1 MPAPIPYPVLS
12 VLRRCHEL
20 ELLMG
25 KVYVELAAKHASHA
39 RVSALWAKTAS
50 EEGNH
55 ASQFSLAL
63 SLSGDVMPSAKVEMA
78 RIDDAIASADAF
90 LQQVR
95 GSAVRVDEA
104 LRKAIELEEQ
114 MAAFHLHAAVV
125 FASSAHQKLF
135 SAMMA
140 ADKGHIS
147 ALREELERLAGK
159 RP

>member
-1 MPAPIPYPVLS
+1 MAAPIPYPILS

-25 KVYVELAAKHASHA
+25 KVYSELAAKHAADA
-39 RVSALWAKTAS
+39 RVSALWTKTAA

-63 SLSGDVMPSAKVEMA
+63 SLSGDVMSSAKAEVA
-78 RIDDAIASADAF
+78 QVDGAIASANAF
-90 LQQVR
+90 LRQVR
-95 GSAVRVDEA
+95 GGAVQVDEA

-114 MAAFHLHAAVV
+114 MAALHLHVAVV
-125 FASSAHQKLF
+125 FASSAHEKLF
-135 SAMMA
+135 RAMMA
-140 ADKGHIS
+140 ADKGHIA
-147 ALREELERLAGK
+147 ALRQELNTLSGK